1 MVEQYQAGAL
11 ASPNRG
17 ADRPV
22 ILGGA
27 ANSGHSRRT
36 PSASGCG
43 RAAPGART
51 YRFGLNLSAQ
61 SPRRDGEI
69 VLELRRLNDDSW
81 TTNVVRNTAPATP
94 PQAQQGWWLDQL
106 IMRANGRLWYAC
118 EHPQR
123 SRRAP
128 LWADR
133 VFLWPTRA
141 VPSAIHSAGSSAA
154 PAPSALAE
162 SPPVASS
169 NWRTTSAASRP
180 RSLTFRPCARAQF
193 RTASLCASEPLLLAP
208 PPEPTR
214 LGARRRLAVALFAP

>member
-51 YRFGLNLSAQ
+51 YRFGLNRSAAP
-61 SPRRDGEI
+61 PRRDGEV

-94 PQAQQGWWLDQL
+94 THAQRDPVPPPFGSCSNRAGSWW
-106 IMRANGRLWYAC
+106 RPPW
-118 EHPQR
+118 
-123 SRRAP
+123 SRRQP
-128 LWADR
+128 CS
-133 VFLWPTRA
+133 TE
-141 VPSAIHSAGSSAA
+141 H
-154 PAPSALAE
+154 
-162 SPPVASS
+162 
-169 NWRTTSAASRP
+169 TP
-180 RSLTFRPCARAQF
+180 R
-193 RTASLCASEPLLLAP
+193 
-208 PPEPTR
+208 
-214 LGARRRLAVALFAP
+214 